1 MANKRLY
8 GLVAEFESPDQLL
21 DAAHRARE
29 AGYCSIDAFS
39 PMPVE
44 GLAVAVGVIHQRG
57 VIHRD
62 IKPANIMITER
73 GREALQ

>member
-39 PMPVE
+39 PTPVE
-44 GLAVAVGVIHQRG
+44 GLAEAVGFHSTRLFSSMVCER
-57 VIHRD
+57 
-62 IKPANIMITER
+62 PEFPLER
-73 GREALQ
+73 GREAVQ